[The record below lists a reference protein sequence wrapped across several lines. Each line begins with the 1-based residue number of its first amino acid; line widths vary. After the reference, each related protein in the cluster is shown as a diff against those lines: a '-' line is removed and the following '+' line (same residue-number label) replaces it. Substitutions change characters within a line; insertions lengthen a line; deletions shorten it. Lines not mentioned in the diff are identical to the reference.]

1 MAYFIRLLLACAL
14 GSFPLTTSAQ
24 PSFRCNG
31 ELNRSERAICASRD
45 VSALDRRM
53 AAIFRDKFRSLGGQA
68 QRRLRGEQSA
78 WLAWRNSCGSDTAC
92 LYKRYV
98 QRISDLQPGSGAP
111 SSSAALPAD
120 LVVDRRIR
128 NNRFEVEYGDGR
140 VEWKALTGSAQ
151 GTVHPDGT
159 STQAVPYQVE
169 VDPLPPFSGATA
181 AWGQRVE
188 ADLLT
193 AIDRMLPEADRGPYR
208 ELFAAEPY
216 SKRMLSHLRVII
228 HMVGQ

>member
-1 MAYFIRLLLACAL
+1 MAYFIRLMLVFVLA
-14 GSFPLTTSAQ
+14 SFPFVTFAQ

-45 VSALDRRM
+45 VSALDQRM
-53 AAIFRDKFRSLGGQA
+53 ARMFRDKFRRLSGQA

-92 LYKRYV
+92 LYQRYT
-98 QRISDLQPGSGAP
+98 QRISDLQPGAVSP
-111 SSSAALPAD
+111 STGGALPAD

-140 VEWKALTGSAQ
+140 VEWKAMTGSAQ
-151 GTVHPDGT
+151 GTDFADGT

-181 AWGQRVE
+181 AWGSRVE
-188 ADLLT
+188 EDLLT

-208 ELFAAEPY
+208 ALFASEPY
-216 SKRMLSHLRVII
+216 SKRVLSHLRVII
-228 HMVGQ
+228 HMVGD